1 MSAET
6 ETKIDQVSL
15 EETKVSKNRFHG
27 LWALTNRDLK
37 KWYQNPVVFVIG
49 IIQPILWLAL
59 LGKAMNIGS
68 LYSGITIPALPAQLA
83 STLTPQQLQ
92 GFSAYFASMPNPTQ
106 IMQSTFGTTSYFSF
120 MAMGMVAFVTVFTTA
135 FVGISVVFD
144 RRLGFMNKVLSTPV
158 SRSVII
164 TSKVISAS
172 MRSVFQ
178 AGIVTVIAFLIPDGL
193 KLGTNFAWY
202 SILGVFAMV
211 FLIGF
216 GLASMF
222 TAITLRTTRMETP
235 QAIFNLVTLPL
246 MFASSAYFPIAQMPA
261 WLQTIASANPISYT
275 IDAVR
280 TLMIFNTNYSSLPL
294 DFAFV
299 GIFAIVVTG
308 VCVVLSWRFLNK

>member
-1 MSAET
+1 MS
-6 ETKIDQVSL
+6 

-37 KWYQNPVVFVIG
+37 KWYQNPIVFMIG

-59 LGKAMNIGS
+59 LGKAMNIGAMFS
-68 LYSGITIPALPAQLA
+68 STSIPPLPQQLA
-83 STLTPQQLQ
+83 ATLTSQQLQ
-92 GFSAYFASMPNPTQ
+92 GLGAYFAGL
-106 IMQSTFGTTSYFSF
+106 QSTIMTSTFNTGDYFSF

-135 FVGISVVFD
+135 FVGMSVVWD

-158 SRSVII
+158 ARSVII

-172 MRSVFQ
+172 IRSVFQ
-178 AGIVTVIAFLIPDGL
+178 AAIVTVIAYLLGL
-193 KLGTNFAWY
+193 KLGANFSVF
-202 SILGVFAMV
+202 SIFGVFAIV

-216 GLASMF
+216 GLSSLF

-246 MFASSAYFPIAQMPA
+246 MFASSAYFPINLMPD
-261 WLQTIASANPISYT
+261 WLKPVAYANPISYT

-280 TLMIFNTNYSSLPL
+280 RLMVFSDGFGPLPL
-294 DFAFV
+294 DFAYV
-299 GIFAIVVTG
+299 GAFAVVVTII
-308 VCVVLSWRFLNK
+308 CVVLSWRYLNK

>member
-1 MSAET
+1 MSE
-6 ETKIDQVSL
+6 KKSDQSNI
-15 EETKVSKNRFHG
+15 EEKVSKNQLHG

-37 KWYQNPVVFVIG
+37 KWYQNPIVFVIG

-59 LGKAMNIGS
+59 LGKAMNIS
-68 LYSGITIPALPAQLA
+68 SIIPVGIPGLDP
-83 STLTPQQLQ
+83 
-92 GFSAYFASMPNPTQ
+92 SAVMLK
-106 IMQSTFGTTSYFSF
+106 TFGTKDYFSF
-120 MAMGMVAFVTVFTTA
+120 MAMGMVAFTTVFTTA

-172 MRSVFQ
+172 IRSVFQ
-178 AGIVTVIAFLIPDGL
+178 AGIVTVIAYLLGL
-193 KLGTNFAWY
+193 QLGVNFTAF
-202 SILGVFAMV
+202 SVFGVFAIV

-216 GLASMF
+216 GLSSMF

-246 MFASSAYFPIAQMPA
+246 MFASSAYFPTTSMPSWLKAIADV
-261 WLQTIASANPISYT
+261 NPISYT

-280 TLMIFNTNYSSLPL
+280 RLMILGDGYGRLPL
-294 DFAFV
+294 DFAYV
-299 GIFAIVVTG
+299 GIFAAVATAI
-308 VCVVLSWRFLNK
+308 CIMLSWRYLNK